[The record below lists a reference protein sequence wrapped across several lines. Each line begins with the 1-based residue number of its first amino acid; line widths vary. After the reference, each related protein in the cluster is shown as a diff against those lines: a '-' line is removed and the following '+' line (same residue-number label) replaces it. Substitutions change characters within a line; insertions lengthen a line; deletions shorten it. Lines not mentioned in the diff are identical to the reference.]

1 MNNLPQLHLKSL
13 FLPILA
19 LGLMTTFSGCGNQ
32 EKSAEPE
39 TQTTA
44 PPSIT
49 GSGAT
54 QTQVIQLTNAQAEEL
69 NINTY
74 KINRSHF
81 SFIITAPSRVHPA
94 PRHIS
99 IVAAPVNGR
108 VTNIFAHEG
117 DHVKAGEVL
126 FEFESLEIANLAA
139 DYLESN
145 AEANYLKQQVDRL
158 RQLVEKNISPQ
169 RALDRAQADLT
180 RANARVRAAIS
191 RLQAIGISLQ
201 QMQQWENGSG
211 TDKPL
216 LRVRSPINGVINQ
229 HLVELGQAVNA
240 YDKILDIID
249 NSQVMVKGYVS
260 PEDAALLRPGDSLAI
275 STRQVQEASGKS
287 IRATITSINP
297 ALDEENKSIMV
308 NAIINTENGWPVI
321 GQNVRSEYSARTQL
335 PVISV
340 PLSAVQYEGDKATVF
355 VKQSPTDY
363 EKRFIDINRITPNAV
378 IVKSG
383 LNVGEEV
390 AVSQVFSLKAL
401 GKYEEFA
408 D

>member
-1 MNNLPQLHLKSL
+1 MNNLPQLSIKSL

-19 LGLMTTFSGCGNQ
+19 WGFMMTFSGCGNQ
-32 EKSAEPE
+32 EKAAEPE
-39 TQTTA
+39 TQPSA

-94 PRHIS
+94 PKHIS

-117 DHVKAGEVL
+117 DHVKTGEML

-145 AEANYLKQQVDRL
+145 AEANYLKQQVERL

-180 RANARVRAAIS
+180 RANARVRASIS
-191 RLQAIGISLQ
+191 RLQAIGIPLQ
-201 QMQQWENGSG
+201 QMRQWENGSG

-216 LRVRSPINGVINQ
+216 LRVRSPIDGVINQ

-249 NSQVMVKGYVS
+249 NRQVMVKGYVS
-260 PEDAALLRPGDSLAI
+260 PEDAALLQPGDSLTI

-308 NAIINTENGWPVI
+308 NSIINTENGWPVI
-321 GQNVRSEYSARTQL
+321 GQNVRSEYNARTQD

-378 IVKSG
+378 IVNSG